1 MQSFQRFDR
10 STSLL
15 IGLLVVAFLLAT
27 FDVRTAGGGIGTT
40 MREGAQTLFS
50 PLQDVASAVT
60 RPVVGFI
67 DALSDIASLRE
78 ENEALR
84 QENAELQ
91 AEVDQ
96 FASMQAEIEHLR
108 EINDLKAPA
117 DLPTV
122 TAQINSPG
130 SSQYDLV
137 RYINKGS
144 SDGIS
149 VGDAVIEEEGLVG
162 RVDLVFRRSAR
173 VRLIFDPNVTISV
186 MDEVTSQSGLVTGD
200 NDRLILR
207 VFSAEEPVREGNVI
221 VTAGSR
227 FPPGIVV
234 GTVKET
240 AADDAGFGLDTEVM
254 AAINPAR
261 LDFVKVIVGY
271 SPLDAEQPD
280 LVADEPPPEEE
291 SVEETPEDGV
301 SPGDDKEGPH
311 PADAETE
318 DAGETP

>member
-10 STSLL
+10 STTLL

-27 FDVRTAGGGIGTT
+27 FDVRTAGDGLGTT
-40 MREGAQTLFS
+40 MRDGAQTLFS

-78 ENEALR
+78 ENENLR
-84 QENAELQ
+84 QENLDLQ
-91 AEVDQ
+91 KQVDQ
-96 FASMQAEIEHLR
+96 FTSLQAEIEHLR
-108 EINDLKAPA
+108 DINDLTAPD

-130 SSQYDLV
+130 SSTLDLV
-137 RYINKGS
+137 RFINKGVG
-144 SDGIS
+144 DGIS
-149 VGDAVIEEEGLVG
+149 VGDAVIDEQGLVG

-186 MDEVTSQSGLVTGD
+186 MDEVTSQSGLLTGD
-200 NDRLILR
+200 NDTLILR
-207 VFSAEEPVREGNVI
+207 IFSADEPVREGNVI

-240 AADDAGFGLDTEVM
+240 AADDAGFGLDTEVI
-254 AAINPAR
+254 AAINPSR

-271 SPLDAEQPD
+271 SPLDAEDQE
-280 LVADEPPPEEE
+280 LVEEEEPAEEPPA
-291 SVEETPEDGV
+291 EDGSV
-301 SPGDDKEGPH
+301 DGEPDVLDPG
-311 PADAETE
+311 DAETV
-318 DAGETP
+318 DTGATP

>member
-15 IGLLVVAFLLAT
+15 IALLVVAFLLAT
-27 FDVRTAGGGIGTT
+27 FDVRTAGGGVGTT

-50 PLQDVASAVT
+50 PLQEVASAVT
-60 RPVVGFI
+60 RPVVSFI

-78 ENEALR
+78 ENETLR
-84 QENAELQ
+84 QENVDLEKEVEQFASLQ
-91 AEVDQ
+91 AEID
-96 FASMQAEIEHLR
+96 HLR
-108 EINDLKAPA
+108 EINDLTAPD

-130 SSQYDLV
+130 SSTLDLV

-144 SDGIS
+144 ADGIS
-149 VGDAVIEEEGLVG
+149 MGDAVIDEQGLVG
-162 RVDLVFRRSAR
+162 RIDLVFRRSAR

-186 MDEVTSQSGLVTGD
+186 MDEVTSQSGLLTGD

-207 VFSAEEPVREGNVI
+207 IFRADEPVREGNVI

-240 AADDAGFGLDTEVM
+240 AADDAGFG
-254 AAINPAR
+254 
-261 LDFVKVIVGY
+261 
-271 SPLDAEQPD
+271 SPR
-280 LVADEPPPEEE
+280 
-291 SVEETPEDGV
+291 
-301 SPGDDKEGPH
+301 
-311 PADAETE
+311 
-318 DAGETP
+318 

>member
-10 STSLL
+10 STSLM

-27 FDVRTAGGGIGTT
+27 FDVRSAGGGIGTT

-50 PLQDVASAVT
+50 PLQEAASAVT

-84 QENAELQ
+84 LENEQLQDQVQQFSSLQ
-91 AEVDQ
+91 AELD
-96 FASMQAEIEHLR
+96 HLR
-108 EINDLKAPA
+108 EINDLTAPE

-130 SSQYDLV
+130 SSTLDLV
-137 RYINKGS
+137 RYINKGAD
-144 SDGIS
+144 DGIS
-149 VGDAVIEEEGLVG
+149 VGDAVIDEHGLVG
-162 RVDLVFRRSAR
+162 RVDLAFRSSAR

-186 MDEVTSQSGLVTGD
+186 QDEVTSQSGLLTGD
-200 NDRLILR
+200 NDTLILR
-207 VFSAEEPVREGNVI
+207 IFRADEPVREGNVV

-234 GTVKET
+234 GTVKKT
-240 AADDAGFGLDTEVM
+240 AADDTGFGLDTEVE
-254 AAINPAR
+254 AAIDPSR

-271 SPLDAEQPD
+271 SPLDAE
-280 LVADEPPPEEE
+280 DELPVDSGPVDPGPP
-291 SVEETPEDGV
+291 T
-301 SPGDDKEGPH
+301 
-311 PADAETE
+311 
-318 DAGETP
+318 GETP

>member
-15 IGLLVVAFLLAT
+15 IALLVVAFLLAT
-27 FDVRTAGGGIGTT
+27 FDVRTAGGGVGTT

-50 PLQDVASAVT
+50 PLQDAASAVT

-78 ENEALR
+78 ENEILR
-84 QENAELQ
+84 DENAALQ
-91 AEVDQ
+91 EEVNQ
-96 FASMQAEIEHLR
+96 FASIQAEIDHLR
-108 EINDLKAPA
+108 DINDLKAPD

-144 SDGIS
+144 VDGIS
-149 VGDAVIEEEGLVG
+149 TGDAVIDEHGLVG

-186 MDEVTSQSGLVTGD
+186 MDEVTSQSGLLTGD
-200 NDRLILR
+200 NNRLILR
-207 VFSAEEPVREGNVI
+207 VFNAEEPVREGNVI

-227 FPPGIVV
+227 FPPGIVI

-240 AADDAGFGLDTEVM
+240 AADDAGFGLDTEVI

-271 SPLDAEQPD
+271 SPLDAETPD
-280 LVADEPPPEEE
+280 LVADEEPLEEPAEEAPE
-291 SVEETPEDGV
+291 
-301 SPGDDKEGPH
+301 
-311 PADAETE
+311 DAETPGE
-318 DAGETP
+318 EGDVPDPAEAETTGNAETP

>member
-15 IGLLVVAFLLAT
+15 IALLVVAFLLAT
-27 FDVRTAGGGIGTT
+27 FDVRTTGGGIGTT

-50 PLQDVASAVT
+50 PLQEVASAVT

-84 QENAELQ
+84 QENSDLQ
-91 AEVDQ
+91 KQVDQ
-96 FASMQAEIEHLR
+96 FASLQAEIEHLR
-108 EINDLKAPA
+108 EINDLTAPE

-122 TAQINSPG
+122 TARINSPG
-130 SSQYDLV
+130 SSALDLV

-144 SDGIS
+144 ADGIS
-149 VGDAVIEEEGLVG
+149 VGDAVIDEQGLVG
-162 RVDLVFRRSAR
+162 RVDVVFRRSAR

-186 MDEVTSQSGLVTGD
+186 MDEVTSQSGLLSGD

-207 VFSAEEPVREGNVI
+207 VFNADEPVREGNVI

-240 AADDAGFGLDTEVM
+240 AADDAGFGLDTEVI
-254 AAINPAR
+254 AAINPSR
-261 LDFVKVIVGY
+261 LDYVKVIVGY
-271 SPLDAEQPD
+271 SPLDAEQPQ
-280 LVADEPPPEEE
+280 LVEEEEPAEEQPAEDEP
-291 SVEETPEDGV
+291 TD
-301 SPGDDKEGPH
+301 EGSGEVDPNVRD
-311 PADAETE
+311 PAEAETV
-318 DAGETP
+318 DTGETP

>member
-10 STSLL
+10 STTLL

-27 FDVRTAGGGIGTT
+27 FDVRTAGDGLGTT
-40 MREGAQTLFS
+40 MRDGAQTLFS

-78 ENEALR
+78 ENEDLR
-84 QENAELQ
+84 QENLDLQ
-91 AEVDQ
+91 KQVDQ
-96 FASMQAEIEHLR
+96 FTSLQAEIEHLR
-108 EINDLKAPA
+108 EINDLTAPD

-130 SSQYDLV
+130 SSTLDLV
-137 RYINKGS
+137 RFINKGAR
-144 SDGIS
+144 DGIS
-149 VGDAVIEEEGLVG
+149 IGDAVIDEQGLVG

-186 MDEVTSQSGLVTGD
+186 MDEVTSQSGLLTGD
-200 NDRLILR
+200 NDTLILR
-207 VFSAEEPVREGNVI
+207 IFSADEPVREGNVI

-240 AADDAGFGLDTEVM
+240 AADDAGFGLDTEVI
-254 AAINPAR
+254 AAINPSR

-271 SPLDAEQPD
+271 SPLDAEDQE
-280 LVADEPPPEEE
+280 LVEEEEPAEEPPA
-291 SVEETPEDGV
+291 EDGSV
-301 SPGDDKEGPH
+301 DGEPGVLDPG
-311 PADAETE
+311 DAETV
-318 DAGETP
+318 DTGAAP